1 MGTQFVSFQTQRLPK
16 FPCVKACCGGET
28 SGFVNADTKRQRRH
42 DRPAKLTKIML
53 NAIGDR
59 EVAILSVQA
68 YWNVTSASSALALTS
83 ALSFTR
89 SASTQAGKSV
99 EEIFPRVIDIL
110 LATASP
116 QFSNG
121 TTFVVTE

>member
-1 MGTQFVSFQTQRLPK
+1 
-16 FPCVKACCGGET
+16 
-28 SGFVNADTKRQRRH
+28 
-42 DRPAKLTKIML
+42 
-53 NAIGDR
+53 
-59 EVAILSVQA
+59 
-68 YWNVTSASSALALTS
+68 LALTS

>member
-1 MGTQFVSFQTQRLPK
+1 
-16 FPCVKACCGGET
+16 
-28 SGFVNADTKRQRRH
+28 
-42 DRPAKLTKIML
+42 
-53 NAIGDR
+53 
-59 EVAILSVQA
+59 
-68 YWNVTSASSALALTS
+68 LALTS

-121 TTFVVTE
+121 TTFVVTECPYREVGRSPRECRQNPRLPLGESINCAIF